1 MQRTDI
7 LIQQRDT
14 NPHPGG
20 YADVAAAV
28 GVDIYHFPR
37 TPEAQRHRRKVAVPA
52 RAETPEA
59 LRLQQIDSATKNAFS
74 HFQEQPERVFTND
87 EVRGYAQWIL
97 QANTLLETMRVAAAK
112 GEQ

>member
-28 GVDIYHFPR
+28 TADTFRFPR
-37 TPEAQRHRRKVAVPA
+37 TPEAQRHRRKVTVPA
-52 RAETPEA
+52 RAETVED
-59 LRLQQIDSATKNAFS
+59 LRLQQIDSATQNAFS
-74 HFQEQPERVFTND
+74 QFQEQSARVFTNE

-97 QANTLLETMRVAAAK
+97 QADSILESMRLKAVR
-112 GEQ
+112 GE